1 MFKTFKADLH
11 IHTCLSP
18 CGDLEMTPSAIVRE
32 AKKRGLEIIGIC
44 DHNSAE
50 NITATQNAGQ
60 REGIAVIAG
69 MEVTSSEEVH
79 ILALFDDFA
88 EAIQLQ
94 TIIYE
99 HLVPGVNDE
108 AVFGE
113 QVVVNYKDEVLGF
126 NPRLLIGATSLTV
139 QKVIEAIHSL
149 SGLAIASHIDREAF
163 GIIGQLG
170 FVPADSGL
178 DGLEVSPRISCQE
191 ARAKFPDANNF
202 SLVTFSDAHYLQDIG
217 KTWTQ
222 FLIKEPTVKE
232 MKMALIGEE
241 GRKILTCAI
250 EKQ

>member
-1 MFKTFKADLH
+1 MLKTFKADLH

-32 AKKRGLEIIGIC
+32 AKSHGLDIIGIC

-50 NITATQNAGQ
+50 NIMATQKAGQ
-60 REGIAVIAG
+60 KEGIAVISG

-79 ILALFDDFA
+79 VLALFDNESQA
-88 EAIQLQ
+88 LKLQ
-94 TIIYE
+94 TSVYE
-99 HLVPGVNDE
+99 HLMPGVNDE

-113 QVVVNYKDEVLGF
+113 QVVVNEEDAVLGF

-139 QKVIEAIHSL
+139 QKVVANIHSL
-149 SGLAIASHIDREAF
+149 GGLAIASHIDREAF

-170 FVPADSGL
+170 FVPVDLGL

-191 ARAKFPDANNF
+191 AKAKFPDANNF

-217 KTWTQ
+217 KSFTR

-232 MKMALIGEE
+232 FKMALTGEE
-241 GRKILTCAI
+241 GRKILGNTLAR
-250 EKQ
+250 